1 MFLTEK
7 AYLIKAEIITS
18 ELETVRLCWSKI
30 KTYKYF
36 SEFGFVPQF
45 FEANQNV
52 NLDCVELPLFLKP
65 DIGQGSKGAIKIN
78 SIEEL
83 NYHNKRNSEIVNC
96 EYLPGKE
103 FTVNCFTDYKGN
115 LRVFNMRNRIRI
127 NFGISVN
134 SKILK
139 LDNEVYEIANI
150 INKKL
155 RLRGA

>member
-1 MFLTEK
+1 M
-7 AYLIKAEIITS
+7 
-18 ELETVRLCWSKI
+18 
-30 KTYKYF
+30 
-36 SEFGFVPQF
+36 PQF